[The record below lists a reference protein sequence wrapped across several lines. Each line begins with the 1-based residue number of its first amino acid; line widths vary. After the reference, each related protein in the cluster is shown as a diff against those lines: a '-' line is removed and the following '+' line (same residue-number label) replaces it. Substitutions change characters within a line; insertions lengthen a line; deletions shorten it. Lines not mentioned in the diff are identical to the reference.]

1 MRAPRA
7 QLQLH
12 LPLLALAFRP
22 ASAVRVGAA
31 CRAYRA
37 SAAAGGSTGGAPT
50 TAATSRRTTTPRASE
65 ADAPVESTNFIRN
78 IIKNDLAS
86 GKHASITTRFPPEPN
101 GYLHLGHAKSICVNF
116 GLGAEFDGVTY
127 MRFDDTNPEK
137 EEQEYVDS
145 IQRDVKWLG
154 FDWGDKL
161 SFASNYFDQFYEY
174 ALTLI
179 RDGRAYVDE
188 LSPEEMRE
196 YRGSLTS
203 PGKNSPYRERPAAE
217 SEKLFTEMAQGV
229 HPDGSMI
236 LRLKVRDCAILV
248 HPAQFCAIILTPP
261 SPPPTQDRHG
271 VAKPQPPRP
280 ANLPDQARR
289 RPPDDGRQVE
299 GVPDVRLRA
308 LGDRRPRRDHPLPL
322 HARVRGPPRAL
333 RFCDRRA
340 PRAVDAAPD

>member
-1 MRAPRA
+1 M
-7 QLQLH
+7 
-12 LPLLALAFRP
+12 
-22 ASAVRVGAA
+22 
-31 CRAYRA
+31 
-37 SAAAGGSTGGAPT
+37 
-50 TAATSRRTTTPRASE
+50 
-65 ADAPVESTNFIRN
+65 
-78 IIKNDLAS
+78 
-86 GKHASITTRFPPEPN
+86 
-101 GYLHLGHAKSICVNF
+101 HLGHAKSICVNF

-236 LRLKVRDCAILV
+236 LRLKVRVCAILAQFWRNS
-248 HPAQFCAIILTPP
+248 AQFCAMILTPP
-261 SPPPTQDRHG
+261 SPPPT
-271 VAKPQPPRP
+271 
-280 ANLPDQARR
+280 
-289 RPPDDGRQVE
+289 
-299 GVPDVRLRA
+299 
-308 LGDRRPRRDHPLPL
+308 
-322 HARVRGPPRAL
+322 
-333 RFCDRRA
+333 
-340 PRAVDAAPD
+340 

>member
-1 MRAPRA
+1 MER
-7 QLQLH
+7 
-12 LPLLALAFRP
+12 
-22 ASAVRVGAA
+22 
-31 CRAYRA
+31 
-37 SAAAGGSTGGAPT
+37 
-50 TAATSRRTTTPRASE
+50 
-65 ADAPVESTNFIRN
+65 TNFISN
-78 IIKNDLAS
+78 IMREDIAS
-86 GKHASITTRFPPEPN
+86 GKHTNIVTRFPPEPN
-101 GYLHLGHAKSICVNF
+101 GYLHIGHAKSICVNF

-236 LRLKVRDCAILV
+236 LRLKVRVCAIL
-248 HPAQFCAIILTPP
+248 ARFWRNSGAIRRNSLTAVPSHTCSRSSLAAPP
-261 SPPPTQDRHG
+261 CSRWRRWARSPPASG
-271 VAKPQPPRP
+271 C
-280 ANLPDQARR
+280 ARCASPSSSR
-289 RPPDDGRQVE
+289 WGSR
-299 GVPDVRLRA
+299 
-308 LGDRRPRRDHPLPL
+308 
-322 HARVRGPPRAL
+322 
-333 RFCDRRA
+333 
-340 PRAVDAAPD
+340 

>member
-22 ASAVRVGAA
+22 AASVRVGAA

-50 TAATSRRTTTPRASE
+50 TAATPRRTTTPRASE

-236 LRLKVRDCAILV
+236 LRLKVRDCAIL
-248 HPAQFCAIILTPP
+248 AQFCAILLTPP
-261 SPPPTQDRHG
+261 PPPHH
-271 VAKPQPPRP
+271 A
-280 ANLPDQARR
+280 
-289 RPPDDGRQVE
+289 E
-299 GVPDVRLRA
+299 G
-308 LGDRRPRRDHPLPL
+308 L
-322 HARVRGPPRAL
+322 HAQPQGRYRRSLARAELVPR
-333 RFCDRRA
+333 
-340 PRAVDAAPD
+340 

>member
-22 ASAVRVGAA
+22 ANTVRVGAA

-37 SAAAGGSTGGAPT
+37 SAAAGGSTGGTPT
-50 TAATSRRTTTPRASE
+50 TAATPRRTTTPRASE

-217 SEKLFTEMAQGV
+217 SEKLFVEMAQGL

-236 LRLKVRDCAILV
+236 LRLKVRDCAIL
-248 HPAQFCAIILTPP
+248 AQFCAI
-261 SPPPTQDRHG
+261 
-271 VAKPQPPRP
+271 
-280 ANLPDQARR
+280 
-289 RPPDDGRQVE
+289 
-299 GVPDVRLRA
+299 LRN
-308 LGDRRPRRDHPLPL
+308 DS
-322 HARVRGPPRAL
+322 
-333 RFCDRRA
+333 
-340 PRAVDAAPD
+340 DASFPFSD

>member
-7 QLQLH
+7 QLQLGLG

-22 ASAVRVGAA
+22 AASVRVGAA

-37 SAAAGGSTGGAPT
+37 SGAASGSTGGAPT
-50 TAATSRRTTTPRASE
+50 TAATPRRTTTPRASE

-236 LRLKVRDCAILV
+236 LRLKVRDCAIL
-248 HPAQFCAIILTPP
+248 AQFCAILRNYSDASFP
-261 SPPPTQDRHG
+261 SS
-271 VAKPQPPRP
+271 A
-280 ANLPDQARR
+280 
-289 RPPDDGRQVE
+289 
-299 GVPDVRLRA
+299 
-308 LGDRRPRRDHPLPL
+308 
-322 HARVRGPPRAL
+322 
-333 RFCDRRA
+333 
-340 PRAVDAAPD
+340 